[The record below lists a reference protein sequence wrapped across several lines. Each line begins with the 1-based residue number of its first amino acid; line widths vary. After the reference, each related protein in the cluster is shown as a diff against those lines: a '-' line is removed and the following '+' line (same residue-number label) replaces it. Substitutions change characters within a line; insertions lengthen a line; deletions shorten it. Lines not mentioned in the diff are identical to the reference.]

1 MSPSSLSKT
10 SRSSKLRRI
19 SDAGGVLTEPLADVR
34 AGETLRELAVSW
46 QHFLDPDPVFL
57 EDFGRNF

>member
-1 MSPSSLSKT
+1 MLKVGCVPKLQLV
-10 SRSSKLRRI
+10 RSSKLRRI

-46 QHFLDPDPVFL
+46 QRS
-57 EDFGRNF
+57 GSSGS